1 MSPSPAFD
9 ARRAALQIAVAC
21 GVLALPT
28 LGALLVDVRQLSGV
42 SVWAKPLKFQASL
55 ALHWATVAWLLGHLD
70 PARVDTPWVRWSL
83 RVAAGATLVEL
94 LYIVIQA
101 ARGRASHF
109 NNETVLEAVL
119 YTALMGGGA
128 LLIVATTAALGVAV
142 WKAPREGRRDAPWL
156 AAVLALLLS
165 SVLTL
170 LVAVP
175 LSSGAI
181 DGPGPWVGGL
191 RSNGAG
197 LPVLG
202 WSTTGGD
209 LRVPH
214 FVATHL
220 LQVLPGVAMLL
231 GWVSVPAAWARGIVW
246 ATAAGGGLLVAL
258 TFAQAVSGQPL
269 WAIGHGVAGTGAGWL
284 ACPEGLEPPT
294 CCLEGSCSIQLSYG
308 QTSDAA
314 RF

>member
-1 MSPSPAFD
+1 MSPSPPFD

-28 LGALLVDVRQLSGV
+28 LGALLVDGRQLSGV
-42 SVWAKPLKFQASL
+42 SVWAKPLKFQVSL
-55 ALHWATVAWLLGHLD
+55 ALHWATVAWLLGCME
-70 PARVDTPWVRWSL
+70 PARWGAPLVRWSL
-83 RVAAGATLVEL
+83 RVAAGATVVEL
-94 LYIVIQA
+94 LYIVLQA

-109 NNETVLEAVL
+109 NNDTVLEAVL

-128 LLIVATTAALGVAV
+128 VLIVATTAALGVAV
-142 WKAPREGRRDAPWL
+142 WRAPRDGQRSAMWL
-156 AAVLALLLS
+156 GAVMGLVLS

-170 LVAVP
+170 LVAAP
-175 LSSGAI
+175 LSSGVI

-220 LQVLPGVAMLL
+220 LQVLPAIGWLMNTWAAGPVA
-231 GWVSVPAAWARGIVW
+231 GRAAWAGRSVW
-246 ATAAGGGLLVAL
+246 ITGALGALLVAM
-258 TFAQAVSGQPL
+258 TFIQAVSGQPL
-269 WAIGHGVAGTGAGWL
+269 GSLRLWA
-284 ACPEGLEPPT
+284 
-294 CCLEGSCSIQLSYG
+294 
-308 QTSDAA
+308 
-314 RF
+314 